1 MSDLTAAT
9 SGEPDPV
16 DRFLALLDL
25 EVTGEDRFRAVTPA
39 EGPPRLFGGQVAAQS
54 LRAATLTVPADRLP
68 HSLHAYFIRPGDHTE
83 PIRFEVDRIRNG
95 RSFVTRRVVARQSI
109 GAIFN
114 LAASFHVVEDEADV
128 QAVSLDAAAG
138 SPDDHLSD
146 GWSHVFDRR
155 PVGDMRRSDAGLSRA
170 WLRMEEPV
178 EDDPLL
184 RACAL
189 SYVSD
194 DLPTDGAIA
203 LHPDRTL
210 VRDEGDWERTF
221 MNASLD
227 HAIWFHRA
235 IDPAEWHLHELRGH
249 NLTGARGLAIGEI
262 FGQDGTHA
270 ATVVQEVLLR
280 RVRPR

>member
-1 MSDLTAAT
+1 VGDPTEQAT
-9 SGEPDPV
+9 FDEMMALEPHGADTYV
-16 DRFLALLDL
+16 G
-25 EVTGEDRFRAVTPA
+25 V
-39 EGPPRLFGGQVAAQS
+39 GPRYPWGGLYGGQIVAQA
-54 LRAATLTVPADRLP
+54 LRAAGLTVEPQFLA

-114 LAASFHVVEDEADV
+114 LAASFHVVEDAADV
-128 QAVSLDAAAG
+128 AAVSLDASVG

-155 PVGDMRRSDAGLSRA
+155 PVGDMRRGDAGLSRA
-170 WLRMEEPV
+170 WLRMVEPV

-184 RACAL
+184 RACAI
-189 SYVSD
+189 SYLSD

-203 LHPDRTL
+203 LHPDRAL
-210 VRDEGDWERTF
+210 VREEGDWERTF

-227 HAIWFHRA
+227 HAIWFHRPV
-235 IDPAEWHLHELRGH
+235 DPAAWHLHELRGH
-249 NLTGARGLAIGEI
+249 NLTGARGLAIGEV
-262 FGQDGTHA
+262 FSATGVHA

-280 RVRPR
+280 RVRQ